1 MMSETSQ
8 NNPEVRYVPVEII
21 QSADTDS
28 EEIDLLDLIQT
39 IYDGRWLVLK
49 IVAAFVALGLFFA
62 FTAVEEFT
70 SEVKVLPESQQSSPL
85 GSLGG
90 LARQFGFSSGPVE
103 SSGGIPARMYPSITQ
118 NTVFLVNL
126 LDHPITLEET
136 EQELTIREYLQ
147 EHQKRPVGYYMRRYT
162 IGLPSV
168 LISKLRSSGNENSEE
183 VTNISGL
190 GGDTFASSHEK
201 ETIRLSNRDWG
212 TVRQLRS
219 RIESIADS
227 ETGIVTISVKMQDPV
242 VAAEI
247 ARLAVR
253 QLSEYVTRYR
263 TEKSQRDVEFI
274 QERLE
279 DAKGNFEDIQQELAR
294 FTDANRGQLT
304 AVARIQEQQLQSRY
318 NLTFNL
324 YNTMAERLEEAQIK
338 LQEDTPVVNIT
349 EPPAVPDRNSEPNRL
364 FIIIVFVM
372 LGTILAVGTIFVLKI
387 YQDIRQRMQA
397 AGDVHAAN
405 N

>member
-1 MMSETSQ
+1 MSETRPE
-8 NNPEVRYVPVEII
+8 NPEVRYVPVEIV
-21 QSADTDS
+21 QQADAGS

-39 IYDGRWLVLK
+39 VWDGRWLAIK
-49 IVAAFVALGLFFA
+49 IIAIFAALGLFIA
-62 FTAVEEFT
+62 LTAVDEYT

-90 LARQFGFSSGPVE
+90 LARQFGFSTGQAE
-103 SSGGIPARMYPSITQ
+103 TSGGIPARMYPSITQ
-118 NTVFLVNL
+118 NTLFLVNL

-136 EQELTIREYLQ
+136 GEEMSIREYLQ
-147 EHQKRPVGYYMRRYT
+147 EHQKRPAAYYIRRYT
-162 IGLPSV
+162 IGLPSL
-168 LISKLRSSGNENSEE
+168 LISKIRSSGQESPENF
-183 VTNISGL
+183 TNLAGL
-190 GGDTFASSHEK
+190 DEDAHTSAHGN

-219 RIESIADS
+219 RIESINDS
-227 ETGIVTISVKMQDPV
+227 DTGIVTISVKMQDPV
-242 VAAEI
+242 IAAEI
-247 ARLAVR
+247 ARLAVS
-253 QLSEYVTRYR
+253 QLSDYVTRYR
-263 TEKSQRDVEFI
+263 TEKSQRDVKFI

-279 DAKGNFEDIQQELAR
+279 EAKRNFEEVQQELAH

-304 AVARIQEQQLQSRY
+304 AVARIEEQQLQSRY

-364 FIIIVFVM
+364 FIIVVFVL
-372 LGTILAVGTIFVLKI
+372 LGTILAVGAIFVIKI
-387 YQDIRQRMQA
+387 YQDIRQKM
-397 AGDVHAAN
+397 VLAN
-405 N
+405 SES

>member
-1 MMSETSQ
+1 MSETSH
-8 NNPEVRYVPVEII
+8 NNPEVRYVPIEIV
-21 QSADTDS
+21 QSTTDDS

-39 IYDGRWLVLK
+39 VWDGRWLALK
-49 IVAAFVALGLFFA
+49 IVAVFAVLGLFFA
-62 FTAVEEFT
+62 FTAIEEFT

-85 GSLGG
+85 GGLGG
-90 LARQFGFSSGPVE
+90 LARQFGFSSGQVE
-103 SSGGIPARMYPSITQ
+103 TGGGIPASMYPSITQ
-118 NTVFLVNL
+118 NTIFLVNL
-126 LDHPITLEET
+126 LDHTITIEET
-136 EQELTIREYLQ
+136 NQQMTIREYLQ
-147 EHQKRPVGYYMRRYT
+147 ENQKRPVGYYIRRYT
-162 IGLPSV
+162 IGLPSL
-168 LISKLRSSGNENSEE
+168 LISKIRS
-183 VTNISGL
+183 I
-190 GGDTFASSHEK
+190 GDGSHEQDIEVSGMLSDERSTSDEI

-219 RIESIADS
+219 RIDSITDN

-247 ARLAVR
+247 ARLAVQ
-253 QLSEYVTRYR
+253 QLSGYVTRYR

-279 DAKGNFEDIQQELAR
+279 EAKNNFENVQQDLAR
-294 FTDANRGQLT
+294 FSDANRGQLT

-349 EPPAVPDRNSEPNRL
+349 EPPAVPDRSSEPNRL
-364 FIIIVFVM
+364 FIVIVFTM
-372 LGTILAVGTIFVLKI
+372 LGTILGIGTIFVIKI
-387 YQDIRQRMQA
+387 FQDIKQKMVLA
-397 AGDVHAAN
+397 DSKS
-405 N
+405 